1 MGNFFSKHRKLL
13 SASFSIVVSVF
24 LVALVVSAATTIGAN
39 ITTEGTLSV
48 TGATTL
54 TAGVKA
60 SSTVEI
66 SGAVSSSNIYPWA
79 NNTSD
84 LGAINAAAWKNVYVS
99 STVYARNLIVG
110 SNTASNDAYVSVGS
124 GSASTTL
131 RTGASAT
138 STISSGVEL
147 LEASVTSTLNVG
159 TATVGAASNMG
170 KGGCIAVGSTS
181 STKAG
186 LTHLYLIVKPIAA
199 GELYLATS
207 TVASDCF

>member
-159 TATVGAASNMG
+159 TAASNMG

-186 LTHLYLIVKPIAA
+186 LTHLYLIVKPSAA

>member
-131 RTGASAT
+131 RTGA
-138 STISSGVEL
+138 
-147 LEASVTSTLNVG
+147 

-186 LTHLYLIVKPIAA
+186 LTHLYLIVKPSAA

-207 TVASDCF
+207 TVASD